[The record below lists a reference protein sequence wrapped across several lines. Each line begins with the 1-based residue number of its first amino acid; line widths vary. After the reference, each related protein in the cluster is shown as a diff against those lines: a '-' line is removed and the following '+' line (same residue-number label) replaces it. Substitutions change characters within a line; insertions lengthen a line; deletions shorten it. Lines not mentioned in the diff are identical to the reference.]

1 MLWSK
6 GPLRNSYSR
15 KHTEST
21 STASEIKKLI
31 QSAKPILFLRNG
43 SFQQN
48 DLELFADHLDLLTHP
63 IQLVTMD
70 GDRPM
75 PSSQPLSVV
84 QKVLECPM
92 VLSWHTQNYDKSILH
107 EKLKP
112 IPIGFDLHT
121 HPFDKMNYMIHCRK
135 MAGKRKWRILSDSH
149 HTISHP
155 ERLFLYQTLKN
166 NKWIDFTKKVSIMEI
181 SKLYNQYYF
190 ALSPRGN
197 GLDCHRTWELL
208 LAGVIVITKTSP
220 LDDMYK
226 DLPVVI
232 LKDWSELNHGLEKK
246 LNRWYQEHA
255 HKTTIDN
262 IKKLTFDYWLS

>member
-1 MLWSK
+1 MLCSK
-6 GPLRNSYSR
+6 GPLRTAYSR

-21 STASEIKKLI
+21 STSEEIKKLI
-31 QSAKPILFLRNG
+31 QSAKDIIFIRNG

-48 DLELFADHLDLLTHP
+48 DLSLFANQLDLLTHP
-63 IQLVTMD
+63 IKLITMD

-75 PSSQPLSVV
+75 PSSQPPLIV
-84 QKVLECPM
+84 KKILNCPM
-92 VLSWHTQNYDKSILH
+92 ILSWHTQNYDKSILH
-107 EKLKP
+107 EKLNS

-121 HPFDKMNYMIHCRK
+121 HPFDKMSYMIHCRK

-155 ERLFLYQTLKN
+155 DRILLYHTLKN
-166 NKWIDFTKKVSIMEI
+166 NKYIDFTKKVSIMEI
-181 SKLYNQYYF
+181 SKLYNKYQF

-232 LKDWSELNHGLEKK
+232 VKDWDELNHDLEKK
-246 LNRWYQEHA
+246 LNLWYQT
-255 HKTTIDN
+255 HKNKPT
-262 IKKLTFDYWLS
+262 KLTFADWL

>member
-1 MLWSK
+1 MLWTK
-6 GPLRNSYSR
+6 GPLLNAYSR

-21 STASEIKKLI
+21 STSDEIKDLI
-31 QSAKPILFLRNG
+31 QSATDIIFLRNG

-48 DLELFADHLDLLTHP
+48 ELTLFANQLDLLTHP
-63 IQLVTMD
+63 IKLITMD

-75 PSSQPLSVV
+75 PSSQPPDSV
-84 QKVLECPM
+84 QKVLDCPM
-92 VLSWHTQNYDKSILH
+92 ILSWHTQNYDKSILH

-121 HPFDKMNYMIHCRK
+121 HPFDKLGYMIHCRNF
-135 MAGKRKWRILSDSH
+135 GPRKRIIISDSH

-155 ERLFLYQTLKN
+155 ERLLLYHTLKN
-166 NKWIDFTKKVSIMEI
+166 NRLIDFTKKVSIMEI
-181 SKLYNQYYF
+181 YKLYNQYQF

-208 LAGVIVITKTSP
+208 FAGVIVITKTSP

-232 LKDWSELNHGLEKK
+232 LKDWSELNHDLESK
-246 LNRWYQEHA
+246 LNHWHHI
-255 HKTTIDN
+255 HKTTLVHS
-262 IKKLTFDYWLS
+262 KLRFEDWL